1 MMGRKNTA
9 WGVALGLLMG
19 LCPVNTSDVWAQAK
33 AGADGKKGAA
43 GASGASDAEVAEF
56 EKHFAAGQAAAKANR
71 WDAARQ
77 EFLQAFDLKPD
88 HAPTVALLAQAEMAT
103 GRHREAAE
111 HLNIFLEYA
120 VGLSAQDRKIAEDL
134 LIEAQSKLAIV
145 TVKVDKPGA
154 KITVDGRTLGTSPL
168 PEAVLVDAGAG
179 RRFEAET
186 PDGWRGRVVQDLEPR
201 TTPTINLVLKAPAT
215 QIIKERQ
222 TWRTPLLFTSIGVG
236 VLGIGAGVGFTL
248 AANSKNNEAEA
259 LAEKL
264 VEVRNKNEALCSA
277 TRVNDSDCVALASVQ
292 SRRDTF
298 SAIGIA
304 GFALGGVGAVGAIF
318 LAATAPSKTAEPKKN
333 AVHVLPSPGG
343 ILVMGT
349 F

>member
-1 MMGRKNTA
+1 MRGLRNTA
-9 WGVALGLLMG
+9 WGLALGVVAG
-19 LCPVNTSDVWAQAK
+19 LCPVDTQDVWAQAK
-33 AGADGKKGAA
+33 GSADAKNAKDAKDA
-43 GASGASDAEVAEF
+43 KDAEVAEF
-56 EKHFAAGQAAAKANR
+56 EKHFAAGQAAAKSNR

-134 LIEAQSKLAIV
+134 LVEAQSKLAIV

-168 PEAVLVDAGAG
+168 PEAVLVDAGAQ

-186 PDGWRGRVVQDLEPR
+186 PDGWRARVIQDLEPR
-201 TTPTINLVLKAPAT
+201 TTPTITMTLKAPAT

-236 VLGIGAGVGFTL
+236 VVGIGAGVGFTL
-248 AANSKNNEAEA
+248 AASAKNNEAEA
-259 LAEKL
+259 LANKL
-264 VEVRNKNEALCSA
+264 ADVRNKNEELCPVTRA
-277 TRVNDSDCVALASVQ
+277 TDKDCVEVAAVQ

-304 GFALGGVGAVGAIF
+304 GFALGGVGAVGAVF
-318 LAATAPSKTAEPKKN
+318 LAFTAPTKSAAPKKN
-333 AVHVLPSPGG
+333 AVHVLPAPGG
-343 ILVMGT
+343 ILVHGT

>member
-1 MMGRKNTA
+1 MTGRRNTA
-9 WGVALGLLMG
+9 WCLALGLAIG
-19 LCPVNTSDVWAQAK
+19 LAPVHTPDVWAQAK
-33 AGADGKKGAA
+33 GSSGGKK
-43 GASGASDAEVAEF
+43 SDPNDPEVIEF
-56 EKHFAAGQAAAKANR
+56 EKRFAAGQAAAKANR

-134 LIEAQSKLAIV
+134 LVEAQSKLAIV

-154 KITVDGRTLGTSPL
+154 KITVDGRVLGTSPL
-168 PEAVLVDAGAG
+168 AEAVLVDAGQQ

-186 PDGWRGRVVQDLEPR
+186 PDGWRGKVVQDLEPR
-201 TTPTINLVLKAPAT
+201 TTPTITIPLKAPAT

-222 TWRTPLLFTSIGVG
+222 TWRTPLLFTSLGVGLVGIGV
-236 VLGIGAGVGFTL
+236 GVGFTL
-248 AANSKNNEAEA
+248 AASSKNNEAQT
-259 LAEKL
+259 LADKIAYQ
-264 VEVRNKNEALCSA
+264 RNRTEELCPV
-277 TRVNDSDCVALASVQ
+277 TRTDKQCADLAGLQ
-292 SRRDTF
+292 SRRDAF

-304 GFALGGVGAVGAIF
+304 GFAVGGVGALGAVV
-318 LAATAPSKTAEPKKN
+318 LALTGPSKSAAPKKN
-333 AVHVLPSPGG
+333 AVHVLPTPGG
-343 ILVMGT
+343 ILFTGT

>member
-1 MMGRKNTA
+1 MRGRKNTA
-9 WGVALGLLMG
+9 WSLALGVVVG
-19 LCPVNTSDVWAQAK
+19 LCPVNTSEVWAQAK
-33 AGADGKKGAA
+33 GSPDAKKA
-43 GASGASDAEVAEF
+43 ASGANDAEVAEF

-134 LIEAQSKLAIV
+134 LVEAQSKLAIV

-168 PEAVLVDAGAG
+168 PEAVLVDAGAQ

-201 TTPTINLVLKAPAT
+201 TTPTIDMKLKAPAT

-222 TWRTPLLFTSIGVG
+222 TWRTPLLFTGIGLG
-236 VLGIGAGVGFTL
+236 VVGIGAGLGFTL
-248 AANSKNNEAEA
+248 AASAKNKEAET
-259 LAEKL
+259 LADKIAFE
-264 VEVRNKNEALCSA
+264 RNASEALCPP
-277 TRVNDSDCVALASVQ
+277 TRSDAKCTELASLQ
-292 SRRDTF
+292 SRRDAF

-304 GFALGGVGAVGAIF
+304 GFAVGGIGAVGAAV
-318 LAATAPSKTAEPKKN
+318 LALTGPGKSAEPKKN